1 MDVDLLIRT
10 GGEQRLSDFLL
21 WECAYAELWFTSV
34 MWPEFDHTHLSAAL
48 QAFRTRE
55 RRFGGLVAQAR

>member
-1 MDVDLLIRT
+1 
-10 GGEQRLSDFLL
+10 
-21 WECAYAELWFTSV
+21 LWFTSV